1 MLTFFFLFFFGSNPT
16 LSFHMKTEKNTYI
29 YVHSSSTSGKNCSL
43 LIQTLQDLSLSGTLA
58 DPYLVKCVFPAASP
72 CETATLYYVLISIIL
87 TNDFYYVIGLM
98 LKLFFST
105 FLSQLWHYFPT
116 VPTTCSPN
124 LSISTIFWGQLNGI
138 SVMHF
143 NLSHRSH

>member
-1 MLTFFFLFFFGSNPT
+1 M
-16 LSFHMKTEKNTYI
+16 
-29 YVHSSSTSGKNCSL
+29 HSSSTSGKNCSL

-72 CETATLYYVLISIIL
+72 CETVTLYYVLISIIL

-124 LSISTIFWGQLNGI
+124 VSISTIF
-138 SVMHF
+138 
-143 NLSHRSH
+143 